1 MFPDKS
7 SKNFRFFNITGINYD
22 KADKTSFSLVYKKG
36 KAELIKDGKR
46 IVTKQ
51 GDLYRIEN
59 SEILTDLAPV
69 KFRIYGPGILK
80 SVDLNIKLPVDV
92 NYFISRD
99 FKILENNST
108 ITIDDLY
115 DYKFVTDG
123 KSQKRGITISL
134 FEVDAEGE
142 HKEMAERRISG
153 LRPGTYNLDF
163 FKDTFMKF
171 YSIFGF
177 NDWKYYLRL
186 KSGGRMINIVRHRF
200 RSDQYDSPERNGV
213 KITDKGTPVSGL
225 TLSAIILNCNRS
237 SELYGQIIG
246 MKEDLNNE
254 GVYHPD
260 TESLKADDCGSSAFL
275 VFSTEKNS
283 LVRPYA
289 LYLYDELN
297 VEQRNKLKRES
308 IEKIGRLLR
317 YEDCDPEEYEQ
328 EWHDVKLCTE

>member
-1 MFPDKS
+1 
-7 SKNFRFFNITGINYD
+7 
-22 KADKTSFSLVYKKG
+22 
-36 KAELIKDGKR
+36 
-46 IVTKQ
+46 
-51 GDLYRIEN
+51 
-59 SEILTDLAPV
+59 
-69 KFRIYGPGILK
+69 
-80 SVDLNIKLPVDV
+80 
-92 NYFISRD
+92 
-99 FKILENNST
+99 
-108 ITIDDLY
+108 
-115 DYKFVTDG
+115 
-123 KSQKRGITISL
+123 
-134 FEVDAEGE
+134 
-142 HKEMAERRISG
+142 
-153 LRPGTYNLDF
+153 
-163 FKDTFMKF
+163 
-171 YSIFGF
+171 
-177 NDWKYYLRL
+177 
-186 KSGGRMINIVRHRF
+186 MINSVRHRF
-200 RSDQYDSPERNGV
+200 RSDQYDSPERKGV

-328 EWHDVKLCTE
+328 EWHDVKLCTELAVDHNLPFTTFNCFFSIQSDPDLLAEFCYRALKFNIPNMNVYELISF